1 MKQSLQLRI
10 GQSLT
15 MTPQLQ
21 QAIKLLQL
29 SSLELQTE
37 IQQTLETNPLLE
49 HADHLWPRQVERA
62 GCTLSLQLPL
72 EVHQNLMV
80 QAANFLR
87 LDLWRELTNQTRMT
101 PLVRQRDAGGSK
113 RRHDR
118 IQLVT

>member
-37 IQQTLETNPLLE
+37 IQETLETNPLLE
-49 HADHLWPRQVERA
+49 QDDSLGEINVAEQETPKENGADIDEITELRSSAETIAENRA
-62 GCTLSLQLPL
+62 EQTLPDEFEVDTGWDEIYDTLPA
-72 EVHQNLMV
+72 MV
-80 QAANFLR
+80 GQQAN
-87 LDLWRELTNQTRMT
+87 N
-101 PLVRQRDAGGSK
+101 SN
-113 RRHDR
+113 
-118 IQLVT
+118 

>member
-37 IQQTLETNPLLE
+37 IQATLDANPLL
-49 HADHLWPRQVERA
+49 DQDD
-62 GCTLSLQLPL
+62 
-72 EVHQNLMV
+72 
-80 QAANFLR
+80 
-87 LDLWRELTNQTRMT
+87 DLGEITVTMT
-101 PLVRQRDAGGSK
+101 SVK
-113 RRHDR
+113 
-118 IQLVT
+118 

>member
-37 IQQTLETNPLLE
+37 IQETLETNPLLE
-49 HADHLWPRQVERA
+49 QDDNLGEITVMNIEPTGENGADRDEPRA
-62 GCTLSLQLPL
+62 
-72 EVHQNLMV
+72 
-80 QAANFLR
+80 AANRQQPLAARTDR
-87 LDLWRELTNQTRMT
+87 LD
-101 PLVRQRDAGGSK
+101 PVIG
-113 RRHDR
+113 
-118 IQLVT
+118 

>member
-37 IQQTLETNPLLE
+37 IQETLDANPLLDQDDNFSE
-49 HADHLWPRQVERA
+49 ITVFDFDNAADNDDSAEFKVDD
-62 GCTLSLQLPL
+62 GTLSENRAEQTLPDEL
-72 EVHQNLMV
+72 AIDASWENIYDKIGR
-80 QAANFLR
+80 ASC
-87 LDLWRELTNQTRMT
+87 RER
-101 PLVRQRDAGGSK
+101 V
-113 RRHDR
+113 
-118 IQLVT
+118 